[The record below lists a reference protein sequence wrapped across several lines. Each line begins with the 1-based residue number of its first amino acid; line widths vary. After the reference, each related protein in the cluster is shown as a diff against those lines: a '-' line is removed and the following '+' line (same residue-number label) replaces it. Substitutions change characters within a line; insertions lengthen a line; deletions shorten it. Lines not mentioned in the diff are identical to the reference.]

1 MIGSTG
7 RSGTGSIEPS
17 GTPLPELHGRLG
29 YNAIMIACL
38 LGAVGCAYG
47 VLVGILVGLSPWEW
61 ATIPLM
67 GVVSTFLAWLL
78 WRTGERYLTSISVF
92 IVVWLSFYLLSN
104 LTNTIYITRELNAAF
119 IYLPWF
125 PVLFAFIVAL
135 FQGRLGIHLS
145 WVIYSG
151 VALILL
157 RAAYTET
164 RFALDDPW
172 TAAVVVS
179 LIALPTFITLLYA
192 VAAFREQFAA
202 SQARTRLLAE
212 HANKL
217 EHIAYHD
224 GLTGLPNRKQL
235 ENRLITRL
243 SGKDAENVAVHH
255 IDLDGFKDVNDF
267 HGHAAGDLILRVL
280 ADRLQQLTGD
290 TADLARV
297 NADEFVVVQQSRDI
311 QRAATELGDRILAL
325 IAQPLQVA
333 ETEVRMSASIGTS
346 LWLGGSVGSAERRRA
361 VSRVTADLLSQADM
375 AMLAAKQAGGH
386 AQRLYEPSMLRAADR
401 RLETRTSLRRALSN
415 GEFELYYQPQINMA
429 TGELVGAEALIRW
442 NDPVNGLRNPA
453 DFIPIA
459 EESGSITDIGHW
471 VLSEACRTAAKWPLP
486 DLKIE
491 VNISPTQIDRGNLL
505 SSVQSALTE
514 SGLAPERLDLELTES
529 VFARTDD
536 AHVRNTFS
544 ALKSL
549 GVGLVVDDFGTGY
562 SSLLY
567 LKRFPITMMKI
578 DRAFT
583 AGVENGSTD
592 YAIVK
597 AIITLSRA
605 MGVQLVAEGIET
617 EQQRD
622 ILIQEGCLVGQ
633 GYLYAKPM
641 TRSEFEATYFANQ
654 ASTQSRE

>member
-7 RSGTGSIEPS
+7 KPGPGSEEPPGTS
-17 GTPLPELHGRLG
+17 LPELNGKLG
-29 YNAIMIACL
+29 YNAVMIACL

-47 VLVGILVGLSPWEW
+47 VLVGTLVGLSPWEW

-67 GVVSTFLAWLL
+67 GVVSSSIAWLL

-104 LTNTIYITRELNAAF
+104 LTNTIYVTRELNAAF

-157 RAAYTET
+157 RAAYIET
-164 RFALDDPW
+164 RFAMDDPW

-202 SQARTRLLAE
+202 SHARSRLLAE

-235 ENRLITRL
+235 ENRLIARL
-243 SGKDAENVAVHH
+243 SDKHTQDLAVHH
-255 IDLDGFKDVNDF
+255 IDLDGFKDVNDS
-267 HGHAAGDLILRVL
+267 HGHAAGDMILRVL

-290 TADLARV
+290 NADLARV
-297 NADEFVVVQQSRDI
+297 NADEFVIVQQSMDIHRD
-311 QRAATELGDRILAL
+311 ATQMGERILAL
-325 IAQPLQVA
+325 IYQPLHVA
-333 ETEVRMSASIGTS
+333 ETEVRMSASVGTA
-346 LWLGGSVGSAERRRA
+346 LWTGASGGSAERRRA
-361 VSRVTADLLSQADM
+361 VSRVSADLLSQADM
-375 AMLAAKQAGGH
+375 AMLAAKQAGGN
-386 AQRLYEPSMLRAADR
+386 AQRLSEPAMLRAADR
-401 RLETRTSLRRALSN
+401 RLETRTSLRRALAN

-429 TGELVGAEALIRW
+429 TGELVAAEALIRW
-442 NDPVNGLRNPA
+442 HDPINGLRSPA

-471 VLSEACRTAAKWPLP
+471 VLAEACRTAAAWPTQN
-486 DLKIE
+486 LKIE

-505 SSVQSALTE
+505 GSVQSALAE

-583 AGVENGSTD
+583 AGIENGSTD

-622 ILIQEGCLVGQ
+622 ILVQEGCVVGQ
-633 GYLYAKPM
+633 GFRYGKPINRAAFQAM
-641 TRSEFEATYFANQ
+641 YFPDQ
-654 ASTQSRE
+654 ASTVNRD